1 MVDEELEKFEEELD
15 EDWGDDENEDDGI
28 IEIEH
33 IVVPGYTD
41 IIEICAQY
49 GITDWK
55 DVCKFNKIKRP
66 NDIKAG
72 DVIII
77 QKVEE

>member
-55 DVCKFNKIKRP
+55 DICKFNKIKRP